1 MDVTD
6 VIANYLRDNH
16 RRLVVPAFGA
26 FVVKESGDV
35 LFSELLKTDDG
46 VLRGLLA
53 AGGLSELECA
63 GIIDR
68 FIFDVRNA
76 LSEKGRFDMGGFGGL
91 TIGAD
96 GEIRFVSPAA
106 APTEK
111 TVVKPAVPK
120 VAQPSKNVVSKPD
133 TFRAET
139 QSERERPKVAAAPRR
154 RESRK
159 RGVDWFVVAA
169 VVVLLAAVAV
179 IVYGYFCSAEQD
191 DEAMMD
197 SLRWQ
202 IEQPASDNN
211 K

>member
-1 MDVTD
+1 MDIID

-26 FVVKESGDV
+26 FVVKESGEV

-63 GIIDR
+63 GLIDR

-91 TIGAD
+91 AVGAD
-96 GEIRFVSPAA
+96 GEIRFVPPIA

-111 TVVKPAVPK
+111 TVEKPAVPK
-120 VAQPSKNVVSKPD
+120 AAQPSKNVVSKPD
-133 TFRAET
+133 TFRSET
-139 QSERERPKVAAAPRR
+139 QPERERPKAAAPRR
-154 RESRK
+154 REPRK
-159 RGVDWFVVAA
+159 RGVDWFMVAA

-179 IVYGYFCSAEQD
+179 IVYGWLCSAEQD

>member
-26 FVVKESGDV
+26 FVVKESGEV

-63 GIIDR
+63 GLIDR

-91 TIGAD
+91 TVGAD

-111 TVVKPAVPK
+111 TVGKPAVPK
-120 VAQPSKNVVSKPD
+120 AAQPAETVVSKPD

-139 QSERERPKVAAAPRR
+139 QSERERPKVAAPCR

-202 IEQPASDNN
+202 IEQPASDN

>member
-1 MDVTD
+1 MDIID

-26 FVVKESGDV
+26 FVVKESGEV

-63 GIIDR
+63 GLIDR

-91 TIGAD
+91 AVGAD
-96 GEIRFVSPAA
+96 GEIRFVPPIA

-111 TVVKPAVPK
+111 TVEKPAVPK
-120 VAQPSKNVVSKPD
+120 AAQPSKNVVSKPD
-133 TFRAET
+133 TFRSET
-139 QSERERPKVAAAPRR
+139 QFERERPKAAAPRR
-154 RESRK
+154 SEPRK
-159 RGVDWFVVAA
+159 RGVDWFMVAA

-179 IVYGYFCSAEQD
+179 IVYGWLCSAEQD

-197 SLRWQ
+197 SLRWR

>member
-26 FVVKESGDV
+26 FVVKESGEV

-63 GIIDR
+63 GLIDR

-106 APTEK
+106 APTGK
-111 TVVKPAVPK
+111 VVGKPAVPK
-120 VAQPSKNVVSKPD
+120 ASQPSKNVVSKPD
-133 TFRAET
+133 TFRSET
-139 QSERERPKVAAAPRR
+139 QSERERPKAAAPRR

-179 IVYGYFCSAEQD
+179 IAYGYFCSAEQD

-202 IEQPASDNN
+202 IEQPASDN

>member
-26 FVVKESGDV
+26 FVVKESGEV

-63 GIIDR
+63 GLIDR

-91 TIGAD
+91 AVGAD
-96 GEIRFVSPAA
+96 GEIRFVPRAA
-106 APTEK
+106 VPTGK
-111 TVVKPAVPK
+111 VVGKPAVPK
-120 VAQPSKNVVSKPD
+120 AAQPSKTGVSKPD

-139 QSERERPKVAAAPRR
+139 QPERERPKAAVPRR

-179 IVYGYFCSAEQD
+179 IAYGYFCSAEQD

-202 IEQPASDNN
+202 IEQPASDN

>member
-16 RRLVVPAFGA
+16 RRLVVPDFGA
-26 FVVKESGDV
+26 FVVKESGEV

-63 GIIDR
+63 GLIDR

-91 TIGAD
+91 TVGAD

-120 VAQPSKNVVSKPD
+120 AAQPSKNVVSKPD
-133 TFRAET
+133 TFRAKT
-139 QSERERPKVAAAPRR
+139 QFERERPKFAAPRR
-154 RESRK
+154 REPRK
-159 RGVDWFVVAA
+159 RGMDWFVVAA

-179 IVYGYFCSAEQD
+179 IVYGYFCSVEQD

-202 IEQPASDNN
+202 IEQPASDN